1 MRLLLVTLNRSGRT
15 SNFAGAVRFPLLAF
29 SVTPSL
35 SRVLQA
41 NRKILACLR
50 KIGRS
55 LVFAHSPTCS
65 WCIHPVHQ
73 RHTPVSHSKL
83 PKQVSVLP
91 RAFLHIRLRA
101 PRAPNIRHPR
111 ITRGLCPEQRATSSS
126 PPTRFYTHFT
136 MGYAS

>member
-29 SVTPSL
+29 SVTPNL

-41 NRKILACLR
+41 NRKILASLR
-50 KIGRS
+50 KIGRP

-73 RHTPVSHSKL
+73 RHTRVTHRKL

-91 RAFLHIRLRA
+91 RAFLHIRSRA
-101 PRAPNIRHPR
+101 PRAPNTRHPR
-111 ITRGLCPEQRATSSS
+111 ITLGLCSELRATSSS
-126 PPTRFYTHFT
+126 VPTRLYTHFT
-136 MGYAS
+136 MIHTS